1 MEKDFIKSVEAMYD
15 EIRDTDNRITNVCGF
30 AYMNTDLDDKSVSLM
45 EKIMELSSQM
55 SDVAHELEEHL
66 AWD

>member
-1 MEKDFIKSVEAMYD
+1 MEKEFIKSVETMYD

-30 AYMNTDLDDKSVSLM
+30 ARLNGDLDEKSLALM
-45 EKIMELSSQM
+45 EKIIELSSQM